1 MLPKV
6 REAWRL
12 SERRACVV
20 LDINRKMLHYCP
32 VKRDDPILRA
42 RIKEIAHTRIRYGY
56 ERITI
61 LLRREGWQVNRK
73 RVRRIYR
80 EENLAIRAKTPKR
93 RRAAVVRTE
102 RVVPSAPNQSWAMDF
117 MHDVLA
123 DGTKIRL
130 LTIVDSFSRE
140 SLALEVALGFKSTDV
155 VEVLRR
161 LIAER
166 GSPQRIHCDNG
177 PEFVSLQLD
186 QWAYWNRVKLDFSRP
201 GRRQI
206 TLFANRSTT
215 ACDRNCSTRIGSDRL
230 QMPARRPQRGAAI
243 TTPITRTARWEI
255 SHRKST
261 PAERRTSLNSPSFL
275 ERSRSKNG
283 ETSTIMRKVWFR
295 WPSFRGARLVA
306 LRQPRVRLDLDI
318 RPQRYP

>member
-161 LIAER
+161 LVAER

-201 GRRQI
+201 GRPSDNAFCESFNNRVRQELLNPNWFRSLADARAQA
-206 TLFANRSTT
+206 TAWRRDYNANHPHSSLG
-215 ACDRNCSTRIGSDRL
+215 NLS
-230 QMPARRPQRGAAI
+230 PEEYARRAKNI
-243 TTPITRTARWEI
+243 TQLAVI
-255 SHRKST
+255 SGEV
-261 PAERRTSLNSPSFL
+261 AE
-275 ERSRSKNG
+275 
-283 ETSTIMRKVWFR
+283 
-295 WPSFRGARLVA
+295 
-306 LRQPRVRLDLDI
+306 
-318 RPQRYP
+318 

>member
-140 SLALEVALGFKSTDV
+140 SLALEVASGFKSTDV

-161 LIAER
+161 LVAER

-186 QWAYWNRVKLDFSRP
+186 QWAYWNRVKRDFSRP
-201 GRRQI
+201 GRPSDNAFCESFNNRVRQELLNPNWFRSLADARAQA
-206 TLFANRSTT
+206 TAWRRDYNANHPHSSLG
-215 ACDRNCSTRIGSDRL
+215 NLS
-230 QMPARRPQRGAAI
+230 PEEYARRAKNI
-243 TTPITRTARWEI
+243 TQLAVI
-255 SHRKST
+255 SGEV
-261 PAERRTSLNSPSFL
+261 AE
-275 ERSRSKNG
+275 
-283 ETSTIMRKVWFR
+283 
-295 WPSFRGARLVA
+295 
-306 LRQPRVRLDLDI
+306 
-318 RPQRYP
+318 